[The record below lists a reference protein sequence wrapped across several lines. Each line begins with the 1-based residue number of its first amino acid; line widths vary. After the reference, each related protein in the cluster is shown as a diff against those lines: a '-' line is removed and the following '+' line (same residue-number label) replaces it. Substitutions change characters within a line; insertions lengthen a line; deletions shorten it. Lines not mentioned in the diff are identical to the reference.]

1 MKKTKSLV
9 LSFIFVLTLSGCT
22 AKNTTPTPSVTNSGS
37 KSNTGAVVKYKDG
50 VYDIKH
56 KSTKPGY
63 EEAVVTIK
71 DGKIQ
76 NIELKRLDANQKEV
90 NYNDW
95 DGTKNGAPNLKQ
107 YRLDLAKAM
116 LAKQSTDVTV
126 ITGATSSSNGWKAAV
141 SDALAKAQ

>member
-1 MKKTKSLV
+1 MVKTLLV
-9 LSFIFVLTLSGCT
+9 VILFISTLILSGCGT
-22 AKNTTPTPSVTNSGS
+22 QN
-37 KSNTGAVVKYKDG
+37 NTGVPVTYKDG
-50 VYDIKH
+50 TYDIKH

-76 NIELKRLDANQKEV
+76 NIELKRLDDNQAEI

-95 DGTKNGAPNLKQ
+95 DGTKNGQPDLKQ

-116 LAKQSTDVTV
+116 VDKQSPDVDS
-126 ITGATSSSNGWKAAV
+126 ISGATQSSVGWKAAV
-141 SDALAKAQ
+141 SDALAKAK